1 MNYQFKAFQLSFLL
15 HSVIIALVII
25 SSTFFAQY
33 KKSIVLDFDVLKPLP
48 APKKIEDLTPVSLVK
63 TRSINSAAH
72 ANEKDNEP
80 PPLPKENPH
89 KSLAPDI
96 SPIMKIPQARDLEV
110 STIGQYI
117 PGQGVVKEGSS
128 GSSGEGSG
136 TISGIGDSGGG
147 NESVTAQYLNEN
159 YAYIR
164 DKILRNISYPDEARR
179 KDWQGTVL
187 LSFIIKADG
196 SVRAFKIM
204 QSSGHKLLDRSAVET
219 IRIAEPFPAPPGE
232 AQLII
237 PISYRLE

>member
-15 HSVIIALVII
+15 HSIIIALVII
-25 SSTFFAQY
+25 SGTFFAQY
-33 KKSIVLDFDVLKPLP
+33 KKSVVLDFDVLKPLP
-48 APKKIEDLTPVSLVK
+48 EPKKIEDHTPVSLVK

-80 PPLPKENPH
+80 PPLLKENPH

-96 SPIMKIPQARDLEV
+96 SPIVIPQARDHEV

-128 GSSGEGSG
+128 GSSGKGSG
-136 TISGIGDSGGG
+136 TRSGTGDAGGG
-147 NESVTAQYLNEN
+147 KEADAAQYLNDN
-159 YAYIR
+159 FAYIR

-179 KDWQGTVL
+179 KDWQGTVI

-204 QSSGHKLLDRSAVET
+204 QSSGYRLLDRSAMET
-219 IRIAEPFPAPPGE
+219 VRIAEPFPAPPGE
-232 AQLII
+232 AQLIL